1 MTVYRLV
8 TAGSIE
14 ERIVEM
20 HRDKRALADG
30 LLEGQRT
37 APQRTAADDDQVAA
51 HPVGPRQ
58 QVQHH
63 LRRPV
68 GCVGALAQ
76 VNGGGGGGTDRAKT
90 GSP

>member
-30 LLEGQRT
+30 LMEGQDQGRPIGAEEFRELLAPAETLAVERT
-37 APQRTAADDDQVAA
+37 TA
-51 HPVGPRQ
+51 G
-58 QVQHH
+58 
-63 LRRPV
+63 
-68 GCVGALAQ
+68 
-76 VNGGGGGGTDRAKT
+76 
-90 GSP
+90 